1 MRSDG
6 PLLLAI
12 VFLGI
17 GIGVLVGFG
26 IGHTGFNVTYPLTG
40 SMVHFD
46 LTTTGAGVLGAAA
59 AGGVGALFLVWAF
72 FGALVSLISGPPTSR
87 RERVVERISVVPRDE
102 YEARN
107 EATPYAEVQ
116 TPDHKRHV
124 WSRQSERS
132 NI

>member
-12 VFLGI
+12 VLLGI
-17 GIGVLVGFG
+17 GVGVLVGFG
-26 IGHTGFNVTYPLTG
+26 IGHTEFNVTYPLAT

-46 LTTTGAGVLGAAA
+46 LTTTGPGVLGAAA

-72 FGALVSLISGPPTSR
+72 LGALVSLISGPPRLR
-87 RERVVERISVVPRDE
+87 RERVVERISVMPSDE

-107 EATPYAEVQ
+107 NAVPYADVQ
-116 TPDHKRHV
+116 TPGQKRHF
-124 WSRQSERS
+124 WSRHSERP
-132 NI
+132 NL